1 MRGQKYDTM
10 TKEKALA
17 MMATNNNLT
26 EVSRQLNIPVST
38 LESWKKEALTK
49 DDEFARVRSEKKK
62 EFIQTAWRIIEKGS
76 KILEKKMTEADTDL
90 EKADMRAISTVLGT
104 IYDKQA
110 LASAEPTQIVEGKV
124 EMIRFEDL

>member
-1 MRGQKYDTM
+1 MAQGKKYDELTR
-10 TKEKALA
+10 EKALA
-17 MMATNNNLT
+17 LLAVNNNVS
-26 EVSRQLNIPVST
+26 EVARQMKLPITTVSD
-38 LESWKKEALTK
+38 WKKQAEK
-49 DDEFARVRSEKKK
+49 SDDFAKVREEKKK

-76 KILEKKMTEADTDL
+76 KIIDRKLTEVDADIS
-90 EKADMRAISTVLGT
+90 KADMRAISTVLGT

>member
-1 MRGQKYDTM
+1 MAQGKKYDEL

-17 MMATNNNLT
+17 MLAVNNNVS
-26 EVSRQLNIPVST
+26 EVARQMKLPTTTVAD
-38 LESWKKEALTK
+38 WKRAAEKT
-49 DDEFARVRSEKKK
+49 DDFVKVREEKKK

-76 KILEKKMTEADTDL
+76 KILDRKLTEADEDL
-90 EKADMRAISTVLGT
+90 SKADMRAISTVLGT

>member
-1 MRGQKYDTM
+1 MAQGKKYDEL

-17 MMATNNNLT
+17 LLAVNNNVS
-26 EVSRQLNIPVST
+26 EVARQMKLPTTTVAD
-38 LESWKKEALTK
+38 WKKQAEKT
-49 DDEFARVRSEKKK
+49 DDFVKVREQKKK

-76 KILEKKMTEADTDL
+76 KILDRKLTEADEDL
-90 EKADMRAISTVLGT
+90 SKADMRAISTVLGT

>member
-1 MRGQKYDTM
+1 MRGQKYDTL
-10 TKEKALA
+10 TKEKAMA
-17 MMATNNNLT
+17 MIATNNNLR
-26 EVSRQLNIPVST
+26 EVSRQLNIPLST
-38 LESWKKEALTK
+38 LETWKKEALTSG
-49 DDEFARVRSEKKK
+49 DEFARVRDEKKR

-76 KILEKKMTEADTDL
+76 KILDRKLTEADEDL
-90 EKADMRAISTVLGT
+90 SKADMRAISTVLGT